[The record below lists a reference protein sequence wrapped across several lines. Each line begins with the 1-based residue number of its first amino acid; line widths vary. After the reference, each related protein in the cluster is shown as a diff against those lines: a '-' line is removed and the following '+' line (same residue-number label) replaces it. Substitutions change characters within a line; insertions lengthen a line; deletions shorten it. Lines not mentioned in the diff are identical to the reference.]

1 MAYRFSI
8 LALLAAAGPSM
19 VQAAVPSVNGFTLAW
34 SDDFEGGAGSL
45 PKAENWIFTTGTQY
59 PNGAANFGTG
69 EIQTYTK
76 DPKNVQ
82 LDGKGNVKITAIKN
96 GNAWTSA
103 RIETQRKD
111 FVAPVGG
118 KMRIQASLS
127 TPKVAQP
134 LGYWPAFWT
143 LGAAFRGVY
152 TNWPIVGEF
161 DILENVNGED
171 KVYATLH
178 CGTAPGGPCNE
189 NEGIGGSKTGCPN
202 GPCPANFHTYAL
214 EVDRSAG
221 EGREKMT
228 WFVDDVQYHQIL
240 PGKVEASA
248 WKEAVTKPH
257 FLLMNLAIGGAF
269 PNKGGK
275 TTPVADTTSG
285 GVFSAAYVAVYY
297 STGAGNATTHA
308 APARGGKGGKLG
320 AKYFS

>member
-1 MAYRFSI
+1 MAYRIS
-8 LALLAAAGPSM
+8 LLSLLAAAST
-19 VQAAVPSVNGFTLAW
+19 VRAAVPTVNGFTLAW
-34 SDDFEGGAGSL
+34 SDDFDGAAGSL
-45 PKAENWIFTTGTQY
+45 PKSENWIFTTGTQY
-59 PNGAANFGTG
+59 PGGAANFGTG
-69 EIQTYTK
+69 EIQTYTR

-82 LDGKGNVKITAIKN
+82 LDGQGNVKITAIKN
-96 GNAWTSA
+96 GQAWTSA

-111 FVAPVGG
+111 FMAPVGG

-152 TNWPIVGEF
+152 TNWPLIGEF
-161 DILENVNGED
+161 DILENVNGEN

-189 NEGIGGSKTGCPN
+189 NEGIGGSRESCPGN
-202 GPCPANFHTYAL
+202 VCPGNFHTYAL
-214 EVDRSAG
+214 EVDRTAG

-248 WKEAVTKPH
+248 WKEAITKPH
-257 FLLMNLAIGGAF
+257 FLLMNLAMGGAF

-297 STGAGNATTHA
+297 SNGSGGNTTTKA
-308 APARGGKGGKLG
+308 QLAKKSEGKLG
-320 AKYFS
+320 AHFFS

>member
-1 MAYRFSI
+1 MAYRFS
-8 LALLAAAGPSM
+8 LLTLLAAASTT
-19 VQAAVPSVNGFTLAW
+19 VHAAVPTVNGFTLAW
-34 SDDFEGGAGSL
+34 SDDFEGAAGSL
-45 PKAENWIFTTGTQY
+45 PQSRELDLHHGHV
-59 PNGAANFGTG
+59 
-69 EIQTYTK
+69 IQSYTK
-76 DPKNVQ
+76 DPANVQ
-82 LDGKGNVKITAIKN
+82 LDGNGNVKITAIKN
-96 GNAWTSA
+96 GEAWTSA

-111 FVAPVGG
+111 FMAPVGG

-171 KVYATLH
+171 K
-178 CGTAPGGPCNE
+178 
-189 NEGIGGSKTGCPN
+189 NEGIGGSKAGCPN

-214 EVDRSAG
+214 EVDRTAG
-221 EGREKMT
+221 EGQEKMT

-269 PNKGGK
+269 PQQGREDDADGGYHLRRR
-275 TTPVADTTSG
+275 V
-285 GVFSAAYVAVYY
+285 
-297 STGAGNATTHA
+297 
-308 APARGGKGGKLG
+308 
-320 AKYFS
+320 

>member
-1 MAYRFSI
+1 MAYRFS
-8 LALLAAAGPSM
+8 LLTLLAAVAAPSM
-19 VQAAVPSVNGFTLAW
+19 VQAAVPAVSGFTVAW
-34 SDDFEGGAGSL
+34 SDDFEGAAGSL
-45 PKAENWIFTTGTQY
+45 PKAENWIFTTGTSY
-59 PNGAANFGTG
+59 PGGAANFGTG

-82 LDGKGNVKITAIKN
+82 VDGQGALKITAIKN
-96 GNAWTSA
+96 GEAWTSA

-111 FVAPVGG
+111 FMAPVGG
-118 KMRIQASLS
+118 KMRIQASLK
-127 TPKVAQP
+127 TPKVANP

-152 TNWPIVGEF
+152 TNWPLIGEF

-189 NEGIGGSKTGCPN
+189 NEGIGSSKAGVSAGSG
-202 GPCPANFHTYAL
+202 FHTYTL
-214 EVDRSAG
+214 EVDRTAG
-221 EGREKMT
+221 AGQEKMT
-228 WFVDDVQYHQIL
+228 WFVDNVQYHQIL

-269 PNKGGK
+269 PNKGGQ
-275 TTPVADTTSG
+275 TTPVAQTTSG
-285 GVFSAAYVAVYY
+285 GFLSAEYVAVYY
-297 STGAGNATTHA
+297 STGAGNATA
-308 APARGGKGGKLG
+308 GAQPPKGGKLG

>member
-1 MAYRFSI
+1 MAYRFS
-8 LALLAAAGPSM
+8 LLTLLAASATS
-19 VQAAVPSVNGFTLAW
+19 VHAAVPTVNGFTLAW
-34 SDDFEGGAGSL
+34 SDDFEGAAGSL
-45 PKAENWIFTTGTQY
+45 PQSRELDLHHRHV
-59 PNGAANFGTG
+59 
-69 EIQTYTK
+69 TYTQ
-76 DPKNVQ
+76 DTANVQ
-82 LDGKGNVKITAIKN
+82 LDGQGNVKITAIKN
-96 GNAWTSA
+96 GEAWTSA

-111 FVAPVGG
+111 FLAPVGG

-189 NEGIGGSKTGCPN
+189 NEGIGGSKAGCPN
-202 GPCPANFHTYAL
+202 GPCPAHFHTYAL
-214 EVDRSAG
+214 EVDRTAG
-221 EGREKMT
+221 DGQEKMT

-240 PGKVEASA
+240 PGQVEASA

-269 PNKGGK
+269 PQQGRQ
-275 TTPVADTTSG
+275 DD
-285 GVFSAAYVAVYY
+285 
-297 STGAGNATTHA
+297 
-308 APARGGKGGKLG
+308 ARGGHYLRRRV
-320 AKYFS
+320 